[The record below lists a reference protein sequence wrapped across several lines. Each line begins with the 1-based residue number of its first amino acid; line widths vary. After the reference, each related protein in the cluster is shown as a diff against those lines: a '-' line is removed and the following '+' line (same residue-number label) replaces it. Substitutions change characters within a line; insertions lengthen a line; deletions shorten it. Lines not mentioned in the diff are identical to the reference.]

1 MMIVEL
7 YTIITLQMIEFMDKK
22 EKRYVVTV
30 DMYVYG
36 EDDYTARKNV
46 HKMLDKINEKYPN
59 ARPEI
64 TEMGIQPFGSF
75 NYQKLDDWSKPI
87 PKIKDKPLPF

>member
-1 MMIVEL
+1 
-7 YTIITLQMIEFMDKK
+7 MIEFMDKK

-36 EDDYTARKNV
+36 EDDYMARKNV

-64 TEMGIQPFGSF
+64 TEMGIQPFCSF